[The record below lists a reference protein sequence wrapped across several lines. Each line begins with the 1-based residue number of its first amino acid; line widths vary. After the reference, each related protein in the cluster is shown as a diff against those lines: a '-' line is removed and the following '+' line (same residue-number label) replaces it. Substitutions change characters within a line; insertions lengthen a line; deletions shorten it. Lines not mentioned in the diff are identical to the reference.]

1 MSTIST
7 LLTNI
12 YDNIINFNNINIIVL
27 FDKSN
32 NLWFSYNNLLN
43 SIGYNNVK
51 MQKWRLQLDNKYFD
65 TYENIFKTSK
75 LNKDYETNIQPHT
88 KMINESGL
96 YLLLSKSNKIL
107 AKKLMEKMF
116 VDVLPSLRKNGKYIL
131 NSKEKSNIKALTK
144 KLQLKSKEQSIRNT
158 TKKQYNNLS
167 GKGFIYILKVNTIQD
182 GKEKQCYKIG
192 YTTNLNKRIATYKT
206 GNPDIELAHQ
216 ENVNCNK
223 KQLEKCVLNL
233 NILKRIG
240 SKKEVIC
247 DSPLEEIKK
256 EIEDCKKLI
265 ARYSSNT
272 G

>member
-1 MSTIST
+1 MNISERNT
-7 LLTNI
+7 LEKRT
-12 YDNIINFNNINIIVL
+12 
-27 FDKSN
+27 K
-32 NLWFSYNNLLN
+32 
-43 SIGYNNVK
+43 
-51 MQKWRLQLDNKYFD
+51 
-65 TYENIFKTSK
+65 K
-75 LNKDYETNIQPHT
+75 LK
-88 KMINESGL
+88 
-96 YLLLSKSNKIL
+96 LLSKEQQLHNK
-107 AKKLMEKMF
+107 
-116 VDVLPSLRKNGKYIL
+116 
-131 NSKEKSNIKALTK
+131 
-144 KLQLKSKEQSIRNT
+144 

-167 GKGFIYILKVNTIQD
+167 GKGFIYILKVKTIQD

-192 YTTNLNKRIATYKT
+192 YTTNLNKRLATYKT

-265 ARYSSNT
+265 NKYSTNS
-272 G
+272 